1 MWIHND
7 LIKHQTDATISN
19 IIFYYV
25 SIFKP
30 LSQLIS
36 GFGDPD
42 TLQVSLIVC
51 PIFDVQS
58 DNSNSNTGGPV
69 HTNTQIYI
77 KHTAVLHPSV
87 YL

>member
-1 MWIHND
+1 MYANEGKQSD
-7 LIKHQTDATISN
+7 LIKHQTDATMWS

-58 DNSNSNTGGPV
+58 DSSEPNTGGPV
-69 HTNTQIYI
+69 DANTQIYI
-77 KHTAVLHPSV
+77 KHTV
-87 YL
+87 